1 VTSGLVY
8 GAYSA
13 SRSNPENVK
22 SASHGSGRVMSRTQA
37 KKALAGRDLKAEMK
51 ERGVELIG
59 GALDEAPD
67 VYKPIDEVMRYQ
79 EHLVDTLAEFHPL
92 LVRMADD

>member
-1 VTSGLVY
+1 MGTPAKLVTGK
-8 GAYSA
+8 GH
-13 SRSNPENVK
+13 PESLQ
-22 SASHGSGRVMSRTQA
+22 SASHGSGRVKSRSKA
-37 KKALAGRDLKAEMK
+37 KQTLAGRDLHAEMK

-79 EHLVDTLAEFHPL
+79 QHLVDTLAEFHPL

>member
-1 VTSGLVY
+1 
-8 GAYSA
+8 
-13 SRSNPENVK
+13 
-22 SASHGSGRVMSRTQA
+22 MSRGLA
-37 KKALAGRDLKAEMK
+37 KRTLAGRDLKAEMK
-51 ERGVELIG
+51 ERGIELVG

-79 EHLVDTLAEFHPL
+79 GHLVETFAEFHPL